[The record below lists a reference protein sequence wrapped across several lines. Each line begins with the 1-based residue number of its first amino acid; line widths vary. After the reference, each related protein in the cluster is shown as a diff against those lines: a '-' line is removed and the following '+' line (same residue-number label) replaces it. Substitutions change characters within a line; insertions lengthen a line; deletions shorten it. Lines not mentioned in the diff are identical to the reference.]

1 MDGEK
6 LRFFIGSNI
15 ALYRKRAGLTQ
26 AALAEK
32 LNYSDKAVSKWERGE
47 SMPDVMTLVQLAN
60 QFDIT
65 VNDLLL
71 DPNELPGNPGSL
83 EKAMVQVS
91 EKALKRKANKNV
103 IQALSSTLVWFI
115 ALFAFVILSTF
126 DSLEPYSC
134 LLFFV
139 AIPANAIV
147 LLSLRSAWRDFR
159 WNQMLISL
167 IVWGSLLSIF
177 MIILTAYHYN
187 FWKVFLL
194 GIPGQIAISLWFMFF
209 ADKIRIKA
217 NLLTAFICGSLA
229 GVASGLF
236 GIGGPP
242 MVIYILAIPAMTR
255 KPIWPTPSSSS
266 RSPVFTPPCCV
277 SSTASSHLRCFLWSF
292 PHSSV

>member
-1 MDGEK
+1 MVDENVK
-6 LRFFIGSNI
+6 YRIGSNI
-15 ALYRKRAGLTQ
+15 AAYRKREGLTQ
-26 AALAEK
+26 VSLAEK

-47 SMPDVMTLVQLAN
+47 SIPDVLTLMQLADL
-60 QFDIT
+60 FGIT
-65 VNDLLL
+65 VNDLVC
-71 DPNELPGNPGSL
+71 DPNALPEHSDSKL
-83 EKAMVQVS
+83 EKAMTQVS

-115 ALFAFVILSTF
+115 ALFAFVICSTF

-194 GIPGQIAISLWFMFF
+194 GIPGQIAIFLWFRMF
-209 ADKIRIKA
+209 R
-217 NLLTAFICGSLA
+217 
-229 GVASGLF
+229 
-236 GIGGPP
+236 
-242 MVIYILAIPAMTR
+242 
-255 KPIWPTPSSSS
+255 PTKH
-266 RSPVFTPPCCV
+266 TQKEN
-277 SSTASSHLRCFLWSF
+277 
-292 PHSSV
+292 